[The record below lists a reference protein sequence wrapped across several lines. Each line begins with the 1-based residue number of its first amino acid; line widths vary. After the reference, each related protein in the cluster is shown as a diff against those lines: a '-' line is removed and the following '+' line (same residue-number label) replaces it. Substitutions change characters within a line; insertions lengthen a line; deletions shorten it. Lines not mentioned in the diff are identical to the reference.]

1 MLDASDPNASGISA
15 SETTAAAAVKRADAL
30 LVRFGLR
37 MQEAR
42 AGLAKT
48 EEKVK
53 AVAEDAA
60 YRVSETESATA
71 GDAAQKHLAQVPA
84 RPAAARADAMLNQTG
99 ERLGQIASAASLH
112 TRRFAALAREEA
124 EDLLAD
130 AQALRRSNGAGQ
142 V

>member
-1 MLDASDPNASGISA
+1 MLDSSDPTVSDTTASNA
-15 SETTAAAAVKRADAL
+15 TAAAAVKRADAL
-30 LVRFGLR
+30 LARFGQR
-37 MQEAR
+37 MQGAR

-53 AVAEDAA
+53 TAAENAA
-60 YRVSETESATA
+60 SRVSETGNAVM
-71 GDAAQKHLAQVPA
+71 GDTDQKNPPQQPVQ
-84 RPAAARADAMLNQTG
+84 PAAARADAMLDQTG
-99 ERLGQIASAASLH
+99 ERLGRFASAASLR

-130 AQALRRSNGAGQ
+130 AQALRRGSSAGP